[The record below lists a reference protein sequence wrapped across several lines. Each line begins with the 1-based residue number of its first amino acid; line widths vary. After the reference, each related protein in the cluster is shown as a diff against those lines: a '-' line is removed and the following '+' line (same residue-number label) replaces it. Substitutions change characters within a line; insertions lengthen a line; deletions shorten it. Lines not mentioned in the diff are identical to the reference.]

1 MIQKHHTRCPKCGS
15 RDYKDC
21 LDLDDGELAVAY
33 SITMLKKYGD
43 LKRRKHYICM
53 QCFHI
58 EVENETI
65 A

>member
-1 MIQKHHTRCPKCGS
+1 MIQHPRTTCPKCGS

-21 LDLDDGELAVAY
+21 LDLTYDEQMAAEAM
-33 SITMLKKYGD
+33 TMIRKYGD
-43 LKRRKHYICM
+43 KKLRKHYICM

-58 EVENETI
+58 EVENETL

>member
-1 MIQKHHTRCPKCGS
+1 MIQEHRIACPKCGS
-15 RDYKDC
+15 REYKDC
-21 LDLDDGELAVAY
+21 LDLDHDERMAAEAM
-33 SITMLKKYGD
+33 TMIRKYGD

-58 EVENETI
+58 EVEEDVR